1 MGAVAALPPIR
12 SIALGTGAPA
22 GQLPVATAHAARVLR
37 DAEIAFHEAGYEVQ
51 TVRLATRPLL
61 GDPGAAPAALLAS
74 AAQLQAVL
82 ADHGL
87 GIASIGPVDASARD
101 FDPAAL
107 DVVAEIVLANPSLY
121 ASALIARPEHPA
133 RREVAEHVA
142 ATVLRLARDSEGG
155 LATFR
160 FAATACMPPGS
171 PFFPAGYHEGP
182 DALTVGWQG
191 ASVVTDVAR
200 AGGPAT
206 TADDLRVAL
215 EAAAQP
221 IVTIARRVAEEAGIA
236 FGGIDLS
243 PAPMGGDSIGAALE
257 LLSGVP
263 VGAPGTMAAAAT
275 ITTALRTAHLP
286 LAGYSG
292 LMLPV
297 MEDDVLAARWA
308 SGSLGFQQLLA
319 WSAVCGTGLDAVPLP
334 GDVDRDGMARL
345 FLDVAALAVR
355 LGKPLSARLMPVPG
369 RAAGEMTSFDSP
381 YLVETRLR
389 PLDS

>member
-12 SIALGTGAPA
+12 SLAYGTGAA
-22 GQLPVATAHAARVLR
+22 AAALPSAVADAARILR
-37 DAEIAFHEAGYEVQ
+37 SGERAFGDAGYEVQ
-51 TVRLATRPLL
+51 TVRIATRPLL
-61 GDPGAAPAALLAS
+61 GDPNAAPVTLLAS
-74 AAQLQAVL
+74 AARLQGAL
-82 ADHGL
+82 ADSGL
-87 GIASIGPVDASARD
+87 GIASIGPAAAWQ
-101 FDPAAL
+101 PAFESTAL
-107 DVVAEIVLANPSLY
+107 DVVAEILLANPGLY
-121 ASALIARPEHPA
+121 ASALIARPGHPA
-133 RREVAEHVA
+133 RREVAERVA
-142 ATVLRLARDSEGG
+142 ATVLRLGRDSDGG

-171 PFFPAGYHEGP
+171 PFFPAGYHDGP

-200 AGGPAT
+200 ATGRAT
-206 TADDLRVAL
+206 TADDIRSAL
-215 EAAAQP
+215 ENAAEPVVA
-221 IVTIARRVAEEAGIA
+221 TARRVADEAGVA

-243 PAPMGGDSIGAALE
+243 PAPMGSDSIGAALE

-263 VGAPGTMAAAAT
+263 LGEPGTMAAAAVV
-275 ITTALRTAHLP
+275 TTALKTAHLP

-308 SGSLGFQQLLA
+308 DGRLGFQQLLA

-334 GDVDRDGMARL
+334 GLVDEDAMAQL

-355 LGKPLSARLMPVPG
+355 LAKPLSARLMPVPG
-369 RAAGEMTSFDSP
+369 RAAGEMTAFGSP
-381 YLVETRLR
+381 YLVETRIQALGG
-389 PLDS
+389 

>member
-12 SIALGTGAPA
+12 SLAYGTAASVAELPA
-22 GQLPVATAHAARVLR
+22 AVAKVAGVLR
-37 DAEIAFHEAGYEVQ
+37 RAEAAFCEAGYEVQ

-61 GDPGAAPAALLAS
+61 GDPHAAPAAMLAS
-74 AAQLQAVL
+74 AARLHAAL
-82 ADHGL
+82 GDAGL
-87 GIASIGPVDASARD
+87 GIASIGPAVAWRADFEVD
-101 FDPAAL
+101 AL
-107 DVVAEIVLANPSLY
+107 DVVAEILLANPSLY
-121 ASALIARPEHPA
+121 ASALIAWPDHPA
-133 RREVAEHVA
+133 RRDVADRVA
-142 ATVLRLARDSEGG
+142 ATVLRLARDSDGG

-160 FAATACMPPGS
+160 FAATACLPPGS

-191 ASVVTDVAR
+191 ASVVADVAH
-200 AGGPAT
+200 ATGPMT
-206 TADDLRVAL
+206 TVDDLRAAI
-215 EAAAQP
+215 EAAAGP
-221 IVTIARRVAEEAGIA
+221 VVTIARRVADEAGIA

-263 VGAPGTMAAAAT
+263 VGEPGTMAAAAL
-275 ITTALRTAHLP
+275 ITTALKTAHLP

-308 SGSLGFQQLLA
+308 DGGLGVQQLLA
-319 WSAVCGTGLDAVPLP
+319 WSAVCGTGLDALPLP
-334 GDVDRDGMARL
+334 GDVPVDDMARL
-345 FLDVAALAVR
+345 LLDVAALAVR

-369 RAAGEMTSFDSP
+369 RSVGEMTAFGSP
-381 YLVETRLR
+381 YLVETRIR
-389 PLDS
+389 APS